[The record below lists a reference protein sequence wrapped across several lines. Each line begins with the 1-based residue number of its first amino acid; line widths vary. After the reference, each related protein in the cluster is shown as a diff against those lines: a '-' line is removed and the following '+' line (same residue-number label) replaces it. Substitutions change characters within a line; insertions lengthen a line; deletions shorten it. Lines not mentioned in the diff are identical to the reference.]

1 MSQLHELRADN
12 RRPAGGTPAITPFP
26 RISTAV
32 AKVTASALC
41 GLVCLA
47 FGSHMIRADTL
58 SGVDGPSALRGLSPL
73 PTGDAPC
80 RSDDVFAAGS
90 GPLDGEETNRYHAAN
105 EQTAGPIRPHTAP
118 AMAYLPESA
127 EPQPDL
133 PRPMPSRPIARSLVA
148 ESPIRLPSTGVRQVN
163 AVTVEETGVDDN
175 VAQARPEPMQK
186 SPQPKHASPLLQ
198 PREMSTTGPE
208 RVAFQDPFP
217 GEPIPF
223 SAEPG
228 PMGKESGM
236 PSGACEMDL
245 PPIGDVTANIQP
257 PEGDLPLDCA
267 RTKLPQMGQVSPGE
281 PACRQWPQILYP
293 WEATSYC
300 HRPLYFE
307 EVNLERYGY
316 MGCDHRCGGVPAAL
330 VQPVLSGAHFFAS
343 VPLLPYK
350 MTVDPACECIYT
362 LGHYRPGSPVP
373 HQIHRLPLRPVAGG
387 VEAVAITGLIYAI
400 P

>member
-1 MSQLHELRADN
+1 MSHMHALHADN
-12 RRPAGGTPAITPFP
+12 RRPAGNTPAITPFA

-32 AKVTASALC
+32 AKVTALALC

-47 FGSHMIRADTL
+47 LGSPVIRADTL

-73 PTGDAPC
+73 PTG
-80 RSDDVFAAGS
+80 
-90 GPLDGEETNRYHAAN
+90 
-105 EQTAGPIRPHTAP
+105 
-118 AMAYLPESA
+118 
-127 EPQPDL
+127 
-133 PRPMPSRPIARSLVA
+133 
-148 ESPIRLPSTGVRQVN
+148 VRQAG
-163 AVTVEETGVDDN
+163 AVMVEETSVDDN

-186 SPQPKHASPLLQ
+186 SPQPKQASPLLQ
-198 PREMSTTGPE
+198 PREMSTPRPE
-208 RVAFQDPFP
+208 RVAFQNPFP
-217 GEPIPF
+217 GEPVSF

-228 PMGKESGM
+228 PLGKQSGM
-236 PSGACEMDL
+236 SSEACEMDL
-245 PPIGDVTANIQP
+245 PPIGDVTTDIRP
-257 PEGDLPLDCA
+257 PEGNLPFDCA
-267 RTKLPQMGQVSPGE
+267 RTKLPQLGQVSPGE
-281 PACRQWPQILYP
+281 PACREWPQILYP

-316 MGCDHRCGGVPAAL
+316 MCCDHRCGGVTAAL
-330 VQPVLSGAHFFAS
+330 VQPVLSGAHFFAT

-373 HQIHRLPLRPVAGG
+373 YQIHRMPLRPVAGG
-387 VEAVAITGLIYAI
+387 VEAVAITGLIFAI